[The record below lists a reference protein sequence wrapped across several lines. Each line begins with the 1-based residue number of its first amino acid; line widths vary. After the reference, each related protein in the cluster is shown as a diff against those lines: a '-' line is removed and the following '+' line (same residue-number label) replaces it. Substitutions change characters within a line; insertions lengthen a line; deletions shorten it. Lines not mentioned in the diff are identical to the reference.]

1 MAVDTIDRT
10 VAKTNE
16 WLGRLE
22 KIGAVPDKSR
32 AYLVL
37 RAVLQALRDR
47 LGPETAAHV
56 SAQLPLLVRGVF
68 YEGWDPT
75 HSPMK
80 LTREQFLERVQR
92 EAFLADAAQAEEV
105 TKAVFALLWDELGDG
120 TMSKVMAVLPRDY
133 GTLL

>member
-10 VAKTNE
+10 VAKTYS

-22 KIGAVPDKSR
+22 SIGAVPNQSR
-32 AYLVL
+32 AYLGL

-47 LGPETAAHV
+47 VGPEVAAHL

-75 HSPMK
+75 HTPVK
-80 LTREQFLERVQR
+80 HTRAEFLERIQR
-92 EAFLADAAQAEEV
+92 EAYLQDPSEAEEV
-105 TKAVFALLWDELGDG
+105 ARAVFALLWDELGDG
-120 TMSKVMAVLPRDY
+120 TMSKVMSVLPRDY
-133 GTLL
+133 ANLL